1 MMSNRVEI
9 SNVVSVLGNEKFIL
23 VLGLGFDLRS
33 TEILSHVNESQRLVG
48 VLALTNVGW
57 NESNIGALNRLHNL
71 AHSKAQILGKNS
83 QSILDLADEL
93 WKAIS
98 GLGNDL
104 KIVVDISSMSHELLA
119 ILVAILQ
126 FHNRLKKCLFL
137 YTSAKQYSFNTSPSE
152 IWLSRGVKEI
162 RSVLGFPGE
171 QLPSRPLHLVIPLG
185 FEVDRAVE
193 VIQAY
198 EPKVLSLGKG
208 RVDDSFSELH
218 FSTNEMFF
226 DRLENFLRD
235 KTFEIDSVETFE
247 FSCVDPL
254 RTKADLI
261 SHLHSFDGLNTVVC
275 PLNTKVS
282 TVGIA
287 LLALSRPEIQICYAQ
302 PIEYNVSGYA
312 SSGGTVTYFDFDGS
326 TSS

>member
-1 MMSNRVEI
+1 MSNRVEI
-9 SNVVSVLGNEKFIL
+9 NKIASVLGDEEFIL

-33 TEILSHVNESQRLVG
+33 TEILSHVNKSERLVS

-57 NESNIGALNRLHNL
+57 NESNIGALQKLDEL
-71 AHSKAQILGKNS
+71 AYEKSQILGKNS
-83 QSILDLADEL
+83 QSILNLADEL
-93 WKAIS
+93 WKTIS
-98 GLGNDL
+98 NLGNNL
-104 KIVVDISSMSHELLA
+104 RIIVDISSMSHELLA
-119 ILVAILQ
+119 ILIAILQ
-126 FHNRLKKCLFL
+126 FHNRLRKCLFL
-137 YTSAKQYSFNTSPSE
+137 YTSTKQYSFNTGPSE

-208 RVDDSFSELH
+208 RVDGSFSELH

-226 DRLENFLRD
+226 NRLESFLRD
-235 KTFEIDSVETFE
+235 KTFEIDLVETFD
-247 FSCVDPL
+247 FSCVDPWK
-254 RTKADLI
+254 TKADLTK
-261 SHLHSFDGLNTVVC
+261 HLSLFDGLNTVVC

-302 PIEYNVSGYA
+302 PVEYNTSGYA
-312 SSGGTVTYFDFDGS
+312 SSGDTVTYFDFQEIPA
-326 TSS
+326 